1 MNKKEKQIIIEKA
14 FIFLKNH
21 EEHVGRYRKV
31 KSASDEISER
41 NEKHVNG
48 NCQKVDPFYKVVN
61 ITCPN
66 GVLFYGKLFFFF
78 K

>member
-1 MNKKEKQIIIEKA
+1 MNKKEKEIIIEKA
-14 FIFLKNH
+14 FIFLNNH

-48 NCQKVDPFYKVVN
+48 NC
-61 ITCPN
+61 
-66 GVLFYGKLFFFF
+66 
-78 K
+78 